1 MCCSRSSGMKILP
14 IFVPMMPR
22 LPFRPPIPPATKA
35 LVGPMLDEDTVYR
48 FVGDVLF
55 EQFHDA
61 DFADLYP
68 KDGQPALSPL
78 LLSFVLIFQ
87 ALEHLSD
94 RATAFAVAFKVAW
107 KYALHLPLA
116 YPGFD
121 PTVLS
126 EFHQR
131 LLTHDAESRLFT
143 AVFAQRK
150 PLGFCTRT
158 GIQHTDSI
166 AALTH
171 HRLLH
176 RIELCVETMRTTIK
190 NLLHHDPAWTRVT
203 RLGLSHRAGPCDGR
217 SPQWAVLLRT
227 TGVYNV

>member
-1 MCCSRSSGMKILP
+1 MCLKP
-14 IFVPMMPR
+14 QPPQ
-22 LPFRPPIPPATKA
+22 PIPPETKA

-150 PLGFCTRT
+150 QLGFCTRT